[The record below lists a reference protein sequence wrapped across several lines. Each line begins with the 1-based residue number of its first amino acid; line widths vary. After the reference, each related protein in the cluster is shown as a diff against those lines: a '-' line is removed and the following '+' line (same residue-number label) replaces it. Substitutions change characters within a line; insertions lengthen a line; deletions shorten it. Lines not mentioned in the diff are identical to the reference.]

1 MNSNDNLK
9 TFVERMKLFF
19 EERDWRKFHSPK
31 NLVMD
36 LTSEVGELAEHF
48 RWLREEASYV
58 TDEETLSEIKE
69 ELGDVF
75 RIVVYLSHQLGV
87 DPLQAANDSLEK
99 MAKKYPVEKSKGSIT
114 KYTKYNK
121 NQN

>member
-1 MNSNDNLK
+1 MFMDANDDLK
-9 TFVERMKLFF
+9 AFVEKMKMFF

-48 RWLREEASYV
+48 RWLKEEASYV
-58 TDEETLSEIKE
+58 TDTETLAEIKE

-75 RIVVYLSHQLGV
+75 RIIVYLSHQLGV
-87 DPLQAANDSLEK
+87 DPLQAGNDSLDK
-99 MAKKYPVEKSKGSIT
+99 MAKNYPVEKSKGSTI
-114 KYTKYNK
+114 KYTKY
-121 NQN
+121 